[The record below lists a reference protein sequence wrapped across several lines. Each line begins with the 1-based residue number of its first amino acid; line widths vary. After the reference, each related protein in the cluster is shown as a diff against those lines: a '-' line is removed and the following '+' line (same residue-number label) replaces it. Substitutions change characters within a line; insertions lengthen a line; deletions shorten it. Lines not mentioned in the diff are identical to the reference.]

1 MKERIHTK
9 NSIKH
14 PIINEIINLI
24 WILHVWFK
32 DIAHFYMV
40 WKFQPAICILYS
52 KNGFSF
58 IWCRFI
64 KYLRC
69 GQVSFCGNVLQTLLN
84 HKMTEMGVQNSKNKI
99 GSNFLIIK
107 H

>member
-1 MKERIHTK
+1 MKERNHTK

-40 WKFQPAICILYS
+40 WKFNQLYAFYTLKMGS
-52 KNGFSF
+52 
-58 IWCRFI
+58 
-64 KYLRC
+64 
-69 GQVSFCGNVLQTLLN
+69 VSFDVVL
-84 HKMTEMGVQNSKNKI
+84 
-99 GSNFLIIK
+99 SNI
-107 H
+107 